1 YLDNYTNTMASY
13 SNDVYQN
20 SLSEMEVKYETEK
33 KELQIESLQKQRKL
47 YIWLG
52 IASGL
57 LLLTALILA
66 IIRYRLAVS
75 RRKLAEKES
84 QRLAQEKQ
92 LVAVQA
98 TLDGEAAER
107 SRLAKDLHDG
117 LGSMLSVVKI
127 NLPDIK
133 GGAVLEAIDV
143 SRFQKALGLLDE
155 SIQELR

>member
-1 YLDNYTNTMASY
+1 
-13 SNDVYQN
+13 
-20 SLSEMEVKYETEK
+20 
-33 KELQIESLQKQRKL
+33 
-47 YIWLG
+47 
-52 IASGL
+52 
-57 LLLTALILA
+57 
-66 IIRYRLAVS
+66 
-75 RRKLAEKES
+75 ES

-143 SRFQKALGLLDE
+143 SRFQKALGLLAE
-155 SIQELR
+155 STQALRRVAPHMMPEAVLRYGLKTALSDFCDAMPSVEFHDFGEETRLREKLEMLVYRCVQELVNNALEHAQASQ